1 MSSKEINIY
10 LGVDVAEE
18 EETPLNVS
26 SLINARRSLVGSVIS
41 GIRGD
46 PGDA

>member
-10 LGVDVAEE
+10 LGVDVAE